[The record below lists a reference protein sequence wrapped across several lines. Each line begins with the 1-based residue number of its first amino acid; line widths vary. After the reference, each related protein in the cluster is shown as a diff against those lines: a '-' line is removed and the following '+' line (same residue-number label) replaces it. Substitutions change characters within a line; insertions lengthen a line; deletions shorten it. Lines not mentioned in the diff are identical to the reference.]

1 MEKKIDCKARVNYSV
16 IHDALVASIP
26 KKDKKMRRL
35 SSLILILAL
44 LVAGCGKAAKSDKV
58 HIRFWHGLSG
68 PLGDV
73 LNEMIMEFNK
83 THPDIE
89 VIANPISSYNALQQ
103 KLSASLQVGKQ
114 PDLAQVFE
122 SWAAKYQQDEVL
134 VSIDSLLANDP
145 DFTEEEL
152 ADFYPVFLQSITYQG
167 KKWSF
172 PFNKSVRA
180 YFYNKD
186 AFYRAG
192 LDPNRFPATWAEFED
207 YCRKLTSPKTKD
219 RGETYGANFTVNEW
233 QFVNLIHQAG
243 GTIMDEN
250 DKPVLNSPAG
260 LEALNYTLNLVN
272 KEKTAKASK
281 EMDGQ
286 NAFLAGTVAMFEGS
300 SVSITWMRQQPIN
313 FNIGYAPLPTYKTN
327 KSAISGA
334 NIVIFK
340 SGDPKKEKAAWEF
353 IKWFTDTEQ
362 TAKWSARTCY
372 MPLRKS
378 AMKSKTIVDFLNT
391 YPQFR
396 GIYAQ
401 LDNAVFEP
409 QHPAWFVGRDEL
421 KKALEKAKEGM
432 LSPQAALDEAAAKL
446 QEAIDR
452 EAGF

>member
-1 MEKKIDCKARVNYSV
+1 
-16 IHDALVASIP
+16 
-26 KKDKKMRRL
+26 MRRVL
-35 SSLILILAL
+35 SFIFLLAL
-44 LVAGCGKAAKSDKV
+44 LMGGCGKATQSDKV
-58 HIRFWHGLSG
+58 QIRFWHGLSG

-73 LNEMIMEFNK
+73 LNEMIVEFNK
-83 THPDIE
+83 THPEIE
-89 VIANPISSYNALQQ
+89 VIANPISSYTALSQ

-122 SWAAKYQQDEVL
+122 SWAAKYQKDNVL
-134 VSIDSLLANDP
+134 VSIDSLIANDP
-145 DFTEEEL
+145 EMTEEDL
-152 ADFYPVFLQSITYQG
+152 ADFYPVFMQSITYQG

-192 LDPNRFPATWAEFED
+192 LDPNVFPATWEEFRD
-207 YCRKLTSPKTKD
+207 YCRKLTSAKTKD
-219 RGETYGANFTVNEW
+219 QPETFGANFTVNEW

-243 GTIMDEN
+243 GTIMDES

-260 LEALNYTLNLVN
+260 VEALNFTLDLVN
-272 KEKTAKASK
+272 KEKTAKSSK

-300 SVSITWMRQQPIN
+300 SVSITYMRQQPIN

-340 SGDPKKEKAAWEF
+340 SGDPKREKAAWEF

-378 AMKSKTIVDFLNT
+378 AMQTPTIQNFLNT
-391 YPQFR
+391 YPQFKA
-396 GIYAQ
+396 IYAQ

-409 QHPAWFVGRDEL
+409 QHPAWFVARDEL
-421 KKALEKAKEGM
+421 KKSLEKAKEGV
-432 LSPQAALDEAAAKL
+432 LTPQQALDEAAGKFAELIAKEGENSPA
-446 QEAIDR
+446 QKKAD
-452 EAGF
+452 

>member
-1 MEKKIDCKARVNYSV
+1 
-16 IHDALVASIP
+16 
-26 KKDKKMRRL
+26 MRRV
-35 SSLILILAL
+35 SSLILLLAL
-44 LVAGCGKAAKSDKV
+44 LAVGCSQSVKSDKV
-58 HIRFWHGLSG
+58 EIRFWHGLSG

-73 LNEMIMEFNK
+73 LNEMIRDFNK
-83 THPDIE
+83 THDDIE
-89 VIANPISSYNALQQ
+89 VITNPISSYTALQQ

-134 VSIDSLLANDP
+134 VSIDSLLASDP
-145 DFTEEEL
+145 DFTPEEL
-152 ADFYPVFLQSITYQG
+152 ADFYPVFMQSITYQG
-167 KKWSF
+167 EKWSF

-192 LDPNRFPATWAEFED
+192 LDPNYFPATWQEFTEH
-207 YCRKLTSPKTKD
+207 CRRLTSPQTEGRD
-219 RGETYGANFTVNEW
+219 ATWGANFTVNQW

-250 DKPVLNSPAG
+250 DKPVLNSRAG
-260 LEALNYTLNLVN
+260 LEALNYILNLVN
-272 KEKTAKASK
+272 VEETAKASK

-300 SVSITWMRQQPIN
+300 SVSITYMRQQPIN
-313 FNIGYAPLPTYKTN
+313 FNVGYAPLPTYKTD

-340 SGDPKKEKAAWEF
+340 SGDPAREKAAWEF

-378 AMKSKTIVDFLNT
+378 AMRTQTIIDFLDT
-391 YPQFR
+391 FPQFK

-401 LDNAVFEP
+401 LENAVFEP
-409 QHPAWFVGRDEL
+409 QHPAWFEGRDEL
-421 KKALEKAKEGM
+421 KKYLEIAKEGIM
-432 LSPQAALDEAAAKL
+432 PPQEALDEAAAKL
-446 QEAIDR
+446 QEIIDR
-452 EAGF
+452 EAGSR

>member
-1 MEKKIDCKARVNYSV
+1 
-16 IHDALVASIP
+16 
-26 KKDKKMRRL
+26 MRRT
-35 SSLILILAL
+35 IGL
-44 LVAGCGKAAKSDKV
+44 LLLLTLFVVGCGPSARSDKV
-58 HIRFWHGLSG
+58 QIRFWHGLSG

-73 LNEMIMEFNK
+73 LNEMIIDFNK
-83 THPDIE
+83 THPHIE
-89 VIANPISSYNALQQ
+89 VVANPISSYNALQQ

-122 SWAAKYQQDEVL
+122 SWAAKYQQDDVL

-145 DFTEEEL
+145 DFTPEEL
-152 ADFYPVFLQSITYQG
+152 DDFYPVFMNSITYQG

-186 AFYRAG
+186 AFWRAG
-192 LDPNRFPATWAEFED
+192 LDPNYFPQTWDEFREH
-207 YCRKLTSPKTKD
+207 CRVLTSPKTKD
-219 RGETYGANFTVNEW
+219 SPARYGANFTVNEW

-250 DKPVLNSPAG
+250 DRPVLNSPAG
-260 LEALNYTLNLVN
+260 LEALNYTLGLVN
-272 KEKTAKASK
+272 KDKTALATK

-286 NAFLAGTVAMFEGS
+286 NAFMAGTVAMFEGS
-300 SVSITWMRQQPIN
+300 SVSITYMRQQPIN
-313 FNIGYAPLPTYKTN
+313 FNIGYAPLPVYKTR

-340 SGDPKKEKAAWEF
+340 SGNPKREKAAWEF

-378 AMKSKTIVDFLNT
+378 AMKTKTIIDFLDT
-391 YPQFR
+391 YPQFKA
-396 GIYAQ
+396 IYAQ
-401 LDNAVFEP
+401 LDEAVFEP
-409 QHPAWFVGRDEL
+409 QHPAWFAGRDEL
-421 KKALEKAKEGM
+421 KHSLERAKEGK
-432 LSPQAALDEAAAKL
+432 LTPQQALDEAAAVL
-446 QEAIDR
+446 TAEIAR
-452 EAGF
+452 ETKH

>member
-1 MEKKIDCKARVNYSV
+1 MTKQKKIDFMTASADKETKDIFPLGVDMRYMMR
-16 IHDALVASIP
+16 IVAI
-26 KKDKKMRRL
+26 
-35 SSLILILAL
+35 L
-44 LVAGCGKAAKSDKV
+44 LVLSLLFLSGCGKVMKSDKV
-58 HIRFWHGLSG
+58 QIRFWHGLSG

-73 LNEMIMEFNK
+73 LQEMVMEFNR
-83 THPDIE
+83 THPDIQ
-89 VIANPISSYNALQQ
+89 VVTNPISSYTALSQ

-122 SWAAKYQQDEVL
+122 SWTAKYQEDKVL
-134 VSIDSLLANDP
+134 VSIDSLIANDP
-145 DFTEEEL
+145 DFSQAEL
-152 ADFYPVFLQSITYQG
+152 DDFYPVFMKSITYQG
-167 KKWSF
+167 HKWSF

-192 LDPNRFPATWAEFED
+192 LDPNHFPATWQEFRD
-207 YCRKLTSPKTKD
+207 YCKKLTVPGTKD
-219 RGETYGANFTVNEW
+219 KPGTFGANFTVNEW
-233 QFVNLIHQAG
+233 QFVNLINQAG
-243 GTIMDEN
+243 GTILDEN

-260 LEALNYTLNLVN
+260 VEALTYILDLV
-272 KEKTAKASK
+272 KKDKTAKSTK

-286 NAFLAGTVAMFEGS
+286 NAFLSGTVAMFEGS
-300 SVSITWMRQQPIN
+300 SVSITYMRQQPIN
-313 FNIGYAPLPTYKTN
+313 FNIGYAPLPTYKTD

-378 AMKSKTIVDFLNT
+378 AMQTKVIQDFLKEN
-391 YPQFR
+391 PQFT

-401 LDNAVFEP
+401 LNDAVFEP
-409 QHPAWFVGRDEL
+409 QNPAWFTGRDEL
-421 KKALEKAKEGM
+421 KKALEKAKEGT
-432 LSPQAALDEAAAKL
+432 LTPKQALDEVAKKL
-446 QEAIDR
+446 AEEIAK
-452 EAGF
+452 GK

>member
-1 MEKKIDCKARVNYSV
+1 MPGSGIK
-16 IHDALVASIP
+16 SI
-26 KKDKKMRRL
+26 KVRYMRR
-35 SSLILILAL
+35 ILAFVAL
-44 LVAGCGKAAKSDKV
+44 LAILLGGCGKAAKSDKV
-58 HIRFWHGLSG
+58 QIRFWHGLSG

-73 LNEMIMEFNK
+73 LNEMIIEFNR

-89 VIANPISSYNALQQ
+89 VVTNPISSYTALSQ
-103 KLSASLQVGKQ
+103 KLSAALNVGKQ

-122 SWAAKYQQDEVL
+122 SWAAKYEEDNVL
-134 VSIDSLLANDP
+134 VSIDSLIANDP
-145 DFTEEEL
+145 QFTPEEI
-152 ADFYPVFLQSITYQG
+152 ADFYPVFMQSITYKG

-192 LDPNRFPATWAEFED
+192 LDPEHFPATWQEFRD
-207 YCRKLTSPKTKD
+207 YCRILTKPATP
-219 RGETYGANFTVNEW
+219 GHEATYGANFTVNEW
-233 QFVNLIHQAG
+233 QFVNLISQAG
-243 GTIMDEN
+243 GTIMDAK
-250 DKPVLNSPAG
+250 DKPVLNSPQG
-260 LEALNYTLNLVN
+260 VEALNYILNLVN
-272 KEKTAKASK
+272 VDKTAKSTK

-300 SVSITWMRQQPIN
+300 SVSITYMKQQPIN
-313 FNIGYAPLPTYKTN
+313 FNIGYAPLPTYRTD

-340 SGDPKKEKAAWEF
+340 SGDPAREKAAWEF

-378 AMKSKTIVDFLNT
+378 AMETPTIKEFLAT
-391 YPQFR
+391 YPQFK

-401 LDNAVFEP
+401 LNDAVFEP
-409 QHPAWFVGRDEL
+409 QHPAWFVARDEL
-421 KKALEKAKEGM
+421 KKALEKAKEGVQT
-432 LSPQAALDEAAAKL
+432 PQQALDGMAAKL
-446 QEAIDR
+446 SELIAKEQSAK
-452 EAGF
+452 

>member
-1 MEKKIDCKARVNYSV
+1 
-16 IHDALVASIP
+16 
-26 KKDKKMRRL
+26 MRRTL
-35 SSLILILAL
+35 SLIMLLAILL
-44 LVAGCGKAAKSDKV
+44 AGCGSAQKSDKV
-58 HIRFWHGLSG
+58 QIRFWHGLSG

-73 LNEMIMEFNK
+73 LNEMIVEFNK
-83 THPDIE
+83 THDDIE

-122 SWAAKYQQDEVL
+122 SWVANYQKDNVL
-134 VSIDSLLANDP
+134 VSIDDMMSKDP

-167 KKWSF
+167 NKWSF

-192 LDPNRFPATWAEFED
+192 MDPNFFPATWDEFTET
-207 YCRKLTSPKTKD
+207 CRKLTSGDPDKRDATW
-219 RGETYGANFTVNEW
+219 GANFTVNEW

-243 GTIMDEN
+243 GTILDEN
-250 DKPVLNSPAG
+250 DRPVLNSPAG
-260 LEALNYTLNLVN
+260 LEALNYILNLVN
-272 KEKTAKASK
+272 VEKTAKASK

-300 SVSITWMRQQPIN
+300 SVSITYMRQQPIN
-313 FNIGYAPLPTYKTN
+313 FNIGYAPLPTHTTDI
-327 KSAISGA
+327 SAISGA

-340 SGDPKKEKAAWEF
+340 SGDPKRERAAWEF

-378 AMKSKTIVDFLNT
+378 AMETDTIKEFLNT

-409 QHPAWFVGRDEL
+409 QHPAWLEGRSEL
-421 KKALEKAKEGM
+421 KKALEKAKEGI
-432 LSPQAALDEAAAKL
+432 LGPQEALDEAVKKL
-446 QEAIDR
+446 LEIMAR
-452 EAGF
+452 GAT

>member
-1 MEKKIDCKARVNYSV
+1 
-16 IHDALVASIP
+16 
-26 KKDKKMRRL
+26 MRRVL
-35 SSLILILAL
+35 IVLILGLMILG
-44 LVAGCGKAAKSDKV
+44 GCGKAAQSGKV
-58 HIRFWHGLSG
+58 QIRFWHGLSG

-73 LNEMIMEFNK
+73 LNEMIVEFNR

-89 VIANPISSYNALQQ
+89 VVTNPISSYTALSQ
-103 KLSASLQVGKQ
+103 KLSAALNVGKQ

-122 SWAAKYQQDEVL
+122 SWAAKYQKDNVL

-145 DFTEEEL
+145 EMTPEEL
-152 ADFYPVFLQSITYQG
+152 ADFYPVFMQSITYKG

-192 LDPNRFPATWAEFED
+192 LDPNRFPATWKEFEE
-207 YCRKLTSPKTKD
+207 YCRLLTSPETKTHPAA
-219 RGETYGANFTVNEW
+219 YGANFTVNEW

-243 GTIMDEN
+243 GTIMDKD

-260 LEALNYTLNLVN
+260 VEALTYILNLVN

-300 SVSITWMRQQPIN
+300 SVSITYMRQQPIN
-313 FNIGYAPLPTYKTN
+313 FNIGYAPLPTYKTDQ
-327 KSAISGA
+327 SAISGA

-340 SGDPKKEKAAWEF
+340 SGDPQREKAAWEF

-378 AMKSKTIVDFLNT
+378 AMQTPTIQNFLKQ
-391 YPQFR
+391 YPQFTA
-396 GIYAQ
+396 IYAQ
-401 LDNAVFEP
+401 LEHAVFEP
-409 QHPAWFVGRDEL
+409 QHPAWFVARDEL
-421 KKALEKAKEGM
+421 KRSLEKAKEGI
-432 LSPQAALDEAAAKL
+432 LTPQQALDEAAQKLGELIAK
-446 QEAIDR
+446 ER
-452 EAGF
+452 

>member
-1 MEKKIDCKARVNYSV
+1 
-16 IHDALVASIP
+16 
-26 KKDKKMRRL
+26 MRRV
-35 SSLILILAL
+35 SSLILLLAL
-44 LVAGCGKAAKSDKV
+44 LLAGCGQAAKSDKV
-58 HIRFWHGLSG
+58 QIRFWHGLSG

-73 LNEMIMEFNK
+73 LNEMIVEFNK
-83 THPDIE
+83 THDDIE
-89 VIANPISSYNALQQ
+89 VIVNPISSYNALQQ

-145 DFTEEEL
+145 DFTEDEL

-192 LDPNRFPATWAEFED
+192 LDPDKFPATWQEFQE
-207 YCRKLTSPKTKD
+207 YCRKLTTPKTKD
-219 RGETYGANFTVNEW
+219 HNETYGANFTVNEW

-243 GTIMDEN
+243 GTIMDAN
-250 DKPVLNSPAG
+250 NKVVLNSPAG
-260 LEALNYTLNLVN
+260 LEALNYILNLVN
-272 KEKTAKASK
+272 VEKTAKASK

-300 SVSITWMRQQPIN
+300 SVSITYMRQQPIN

-340 SGDPKKEKAAWEF
+340 SGDSKKEKAAWEF

-378 AMKSKTIVDFLNT
+378 AMKTPAIIEFLNK
-391 YPQFR
+391 YPQYR
-396 GIYAQ
+396 AIYAQ

-421 KKALEKAKEGM
+421 KKSLEKAKEGM
-432 LSPQAALDEAAAKL
+432 LTPQKALDEAANKL
-446 QEAIDR
+446 SNAIAT
-452 EAGF
+452 ESGK

>member
-1 MEKKIDCKARVNYSV
+1 
-16 IHDALVASIP
+16 
-26 KKDKKMRRL
+26 MRRVIG
-35 SSLILILAL
+35 ILILLAL
-44 LVAGCGKAAKSDKV
+44 LMGGCGKAAMSDKV
-58 HIRFWHGLSG
+58 QIRFWHGLSG

-73 LNEMIMEFNK
+73 LNEMIVEFNR
-83 THPDIE
+83 THDDIE
-89 VIANPISSYNALQQ
+89 VVANPISSYTALSQ

-114 PDLAQVFE
+114 PDIAQVFE
-122 SWAAKYQQDEVL
+122 SWAAKYQEDDVL

-145 DFTEEEL
+145 DFTGEEL
-152 ADFYPVFLQSITYQG
+152 DDFFPVFMQSITYKG

-192 LDPNRFPATWAEFED
+192 LDPDHFPATWQEFRD
-207 YCRKLTSPKTKD
+207 YCRKLTSPKTK
-219 RGETYGANFTVNEW
+219 GQSETYGANFTVNEW

-243 GTIMDEN
+243 GTIMDAN
-250 DKPVLNSPAG
+250 DRPVLNSPAG
-260 LEALNYTLNLVN
+260 VEALTYILNLVN
-272 KEKTAKASK
+272 VDKTAKASK

-300 SVSITWMRQQPIN
+300 SVSITYMRQQPIN
-313 FNIGYAPLPTYKTN
+313 FNIGYAPLPTYKTD

-340 SGDPKKEKAAWEF
+340 SGDPRKEKAAWEF

-378 AMKSKTIVDFLNT
+378 AMQTDTIKNFLDT
-391 YPQFR
+391 YPQFKA
-396 GIYAQ
+396 IYAQ
-401 LDNAVFEP
+401 LDHAVFEP
-409 QHPAWFVGRDEL
+409 QHPAWFVARDEL
-421 KKALEKAKEGM
+421 KKSLEKAKEGV
-432 LSPQAALDEAAAKL
+432 LTPKQALDEAAAKL
-446 QEAIDR
+446 AELVSEDKHSSND
-452 EAGF
+452 